1 MKMQEY
7 IDEIKLQL
15 TGGVLNLELTDA
27 NLTSVVNSAFR
38 EVQRYIDTTRLV
50 TVPFAS
56 CIDLKGFKASA
67 IVKVYRSQGYNGD
80 QTQDAT
86 LYTDP
91 MYAAQW
97 QLLSGSGNMY
107 NLNDWVLNYAAW
119 NTMLQMRNTTSTDMA
134 FKEDKDAKKLY
145 INAGYDKPAN
155 ITIEYVPV
163 FASVEDVTSDYWI
176 DIIVRLSVALT
187 KVILGRVRSRYT
199 QSNALWTQD
208 GATLLEEGNTELT
221 DLREKLRVSSQ
232 LSYPID

>member
-91 MYAAQW
+91 MYAAQ
-97 QLLSGSGNMY
+97 
-107 NLNDWVLNYAAW
+107 
-119 NTMLQMRNTTSTDMA
+119 
-134 FKEDKDAKKLY
+134 
-145 INAGYDKPAN
+145 
-155 ITIEYVPV
+155 
-163 FASVEDVTSDYWI
+163 
-176 DIIVRLSVALT
+176 
-187 KVILGRVRSRYT
+187 
-199 QSNALWTQD
+199 
-208 GATLLEEGNTELT
+208 
-221 DLREKLRVSSQ
+221 
-232 LSYPID
+232 

>member
-1 MKMQEY
+1 MQKY

-15 TGGVLNLELTDA
+15 TGGVLSLELTDA
-27 NLTSVVNSAFR
+27 NLANVVNSAFR
-38 EVQRYIDTTRLV
+38 EVQRYIDTTRLI
-50 TVPFAS
+50 TVPFSS
-56 CIDLKGFKASA
+56 CIDLTNFKSSA

-80 QTQDAT
+80 QSQDAT

-97 QLLSGSGNMY
+97 QLLCGSGNMY
-107 NLNDWVLNYAAW
+107 NLNDWVMNYAAW
-119 NTMLQMRNTTSTDMA
+119 NTMLQIRNTTSTDMA

-145 INAGYDKPAN
+145 INVGFDKPAS

-163 FASVEDVTSDYWI
+163 FDSVEDVTSDYWI

-199 QSNALWTQD
+199 QTNALWTQD
-208 GATLLEEGNTELT
+208 GATLLEEGNAELT